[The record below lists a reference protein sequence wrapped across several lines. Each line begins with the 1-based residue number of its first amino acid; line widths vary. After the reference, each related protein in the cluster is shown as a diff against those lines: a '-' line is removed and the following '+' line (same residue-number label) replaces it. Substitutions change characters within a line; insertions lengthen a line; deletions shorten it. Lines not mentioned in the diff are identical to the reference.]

1 MTPDQQALLDE
12 YFATLSS
19 SQKEAIPQVSAEYF
33 CADEYN
39 ANECARLINDGVKRA
54 SCSLKAGYDAD
65 SEPLPEVGRIT
76 VVLNWQQKPVCII
89 RLNKVEV
96 MPFNQIS
103 VEFAALEGE
112 GDGTYA
118 WWRAAHI
125 DFFTQYAQEVGVAF
139 NEESDI
145 VLEYFEKVFPLK

>member
-19 SQKEAIPQVSAEYF
+19 SQKEAIPQISAEYF

-76 VVLNWQQKPVCII
+76 VVLNWQQEPVCII

-103 VEFAALEGE
+103 AEFAALEGE

-118 WWRAAHI
+118 WWRVAHI

-145 VLEYFEKVFPLK
+145 VLEYFEKVFPVK

>member
-19 SQKEAIPQVSAEYF
+19 SRKEAIPQISAEYF

-39 ANECARLINDGVKRA
+39 ANECARLINDGIKRA

-76 VVLNWQQKPVCII
+76 VVLNWQQDPVCII

-96 MPFNQIS
+96 MPLNQIS
-103 VEFAALEGE
+103 AEFAALEGE

-118 WWRAAHI
+118 WWRTAHI

-145 VLEYFEKVFPLK
+145 VLEYFEKVFPVK

>member
-39 ANECARLINDGVKRA
+39 ANECARLINDDVKRA

-65 SEPLPEVGRIT
+65 SEPIARSWTHNGCSQLAAGARVYYSP
-76 VVLNWQQKPVCII
+76 QQSRSDALQSNQCGI
-89 RLNKVEV
+89 RC
-96 MPFNQIS
+96 
-103 VEFAALEGE
+103 A
-112 GDGTYA
+112 
-118 WWRAAHI
+118 
-125 DFFTQYAQEVGVAF
+125 
-139 NEESDI
+139 
-145 VLEYFEKVFPLK
+145 

>member
-12 YFATLSS
+12 YLATLSS

-39 ANECARLINDGVKRA
+39 ANECARLINDDVKRA

-76 VVLNWQQKPVCII
+76 VVLNWQQEPVCII

-103 VEFAALEGE
+103 AEFAALEGE

-118 WWRAAHI
+118 WWRVAHI

-139 NEESDI
+139 DEESDI

>member
-1 MTPDQQALLDE
+1 MTPDQQALLNE
-12 YFATLSS
+12 YFAILSS
-19 SQKEAIPQVSAEYF
+19 SQKEAIPQISAEYF

-39 ANECARLINDGVKRA
+39 ANECARLINDGIKRA

-76 VVLNWQQKPVCII
+76 VVLNWQQDPVCII

-103 VEFAALEGE
+103 AEFAALEGE

-125 DFFTQYAQEVGVAF
+125 DFFTLYAQEVGVAF

-145 VLEYFEKVFPLK
+145 VLEYFEKVFPVK

>member
-39 ANECARLINDGVKRA
+39 ANECARLINDDVKRA

-76 VVLNWQQKPVCII
+76 VVLNWQQEPVCII

-103 VEFAALEGE
+103 AEFAALEGE
-112 GDGTYA
+112 GDDTYA

>member
-12 YFATLSS
+12 YLATLSS
-19 SQKEAIPQVSAEYF
+19 SQKEAIPQISAEYF

-39 ANECARLINDGVKRA
+39 ANECARLINDDVKRA

-76 VVLNWQQKPVCII
+76 VVLNWQQEPVCII

-103 VEFAALEGE
+103 AEFAALEGE

-118 WWRAAHI
+118 WWRAAGAA
-125 DFFTQYAQEVGVAF
+125 TVEVALPAG
-139 NEESDI
+139 
-145 VLEYFEKVFPLK
+145 LQLGL

>member
-39 ANECARLINDGVKRA
+39 ANECARLINDDVKRA

-76 VVLNWQQKPVCII
+76 VVLNWQQEPVCII

-103 VEFAALEGE
+103 AEFAALEGE
-112 GDGTYA
+112 GDGTYV

-125 DFFTQYAQEVGVAF
+125 DFFTQYAQQVGVAF